1 MKLTSFTPTGEK
13 RRILRRRIVFGLVG
27 FFLCIVQCSFFSR
40 LKPLG
45 ATPDI
50 VLGSILAITLLDSKK
65 TAAVYAVGT
74 GYFLDAIGA
83 TPPSLSPVFYL
94 LAVVVLGFVSEKM
107 MPRFLSFGALMLP
120 TVALRAIFTLVSLW
134 ISLGAFPPLVYWG
147 SVILPEALSTFIFC
161 LPVYF
166 LIKLCMI
173 PIGSKG

>member
-1 MKLTSFTPTGEK
+1 M
-13 RRILRRRIVFGLVG
+13 
-27 FFLCIVQCSFFSR
+27 
-40 LKPLG
+40 
-45 ATPDI
+45 
-50 VLGSILAITLLDSKK
+50 
-65 TAAVYAVGT
+65 GT